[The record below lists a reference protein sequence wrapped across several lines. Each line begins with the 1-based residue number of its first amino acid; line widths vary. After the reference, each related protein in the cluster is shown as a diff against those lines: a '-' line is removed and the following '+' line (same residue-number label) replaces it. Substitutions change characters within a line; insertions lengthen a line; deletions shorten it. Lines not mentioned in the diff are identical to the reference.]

1 MFSSVLAALALT
13 VSSAE
18 PSSSKVVDSVLI
30 GLGGVAATAA
40 YTTGAFLT
48 GDNPSGHPLAIVGGA
63 VSLGTVGMSIGLLI
77 NRSRKD
83 PGSIVAYI
91 LTPLLA
97 GLAGAAIGGLGAHF
111 AARDPGPG
119 RTATHGVVI
128 GLILVDA
135 FVFELAR
142 NVD

>member
-1 MFSSVLAALALT
+1 MSSVLAALALT

-40 YTTGAFLT
+40 YTTGAILT
-48 GDNPSGHPLAIVGGA
+48 GDRQSGHPLAVAGGA
-63 VSLGTVGMSIGLLI
+63 VSLGMVGMSIGLLV

-97 GLAGAAIGGLGAHF
+97 GLAGAAIGGVSAHF
-111 AARDPGPG
+111 AAQNPGPG

-128 GLILVDA
+128 GLILIDA